1 MTIHIWLSYSEAMTH
16 EKSRFLSYPDQ
27 SSLYEIR
34 IRGQLDGRWST
45 WFSDLTITRTHTSDQ
60 PPITILIGPVADQA
74 ALRGILCKLWDLNL
88 TLISVRRI
96 EVDDKKGHGN
106 D

>member
-1 MTIHIWLSYSEAMTH
+1 MTIHPLFSYSEAMAQ
-16 EKSRFLSYPDQ
+16 EKSQFISYTNQP
-27 SSLYEIR
+27 SYYEIK
-34 IRGQLDGRWST
+34 ILGELDGRWAT

-60 PPITILIGPVADQA
+60 PPITILIGPVSDQA

-96 EVDDKKGHGN
+96 EVDDKEGHE
-106 D
+106 DD